1 MDWPART
8 QEIQRRFFR
17 APPCAYLWVDFSH
30 ENSLLSWCF
39 TFMDLGMCHTISSTT
54 TVVQKNG
61 CFLVGRESWPTEDMA
76 LEAVF
81 GGHYEH
87 FLQEFYRDV
96 GFTEMPET
104 DTSGLTDQ
112 IQERLRFTE
121 ST

>member
-1 MDWPART
+1 
-8 QEIQRRFFR
+8 
-17 APPCAYLWVDFSH
+17 
-30 ENSLLSWCF
+30 
-39 TFMDLGMCHTISSTT
+39 
-54 TVVQKNG
+54 
-61 CFLVGRESWPTEDMA
+61 MA

-96 GFTEMPET
+96 GLTEMPEI

-112 IQERLRFTE
+112 IQERLIFAE